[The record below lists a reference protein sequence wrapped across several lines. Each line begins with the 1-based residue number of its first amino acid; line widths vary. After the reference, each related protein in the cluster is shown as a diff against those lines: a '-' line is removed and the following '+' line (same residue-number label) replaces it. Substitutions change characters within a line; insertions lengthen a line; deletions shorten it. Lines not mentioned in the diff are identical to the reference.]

1 MFLLWTFIPGL
12 LNYPSASTH
21 QIYSVL
27 LDIHSSMTPIN
38 TAFTW
43 YQQPVRF
50 EDALG
55 RIIPVPSEYSFGDLR
70 AIIKYRFDHGP
81 GASCVD
87 RGEYELFNAKNTRQ
101 TFSLTATTMLSPGM
115 FITMAVLFENS
126 STSAESRC
134 PMLGCRS
141 TETMLLP
148 DGRTKWSVN
157 SVSYPCY
164 Y

>member
-1 MFLLWTFIPGL
+1 MFLLWTFISGL
-12 LNYPSASTH
+12 LNNLSASTH

-27 LDIHSSMTPIN
+27 LEIRSSMTRID
-38 TAFTW
+38 TALTW

-55 RIIPVPSEYSFGDLR
+55 RVIPVPSEYSFGDLR
-70 AIIKYRFDHGP
+70 AIVKNRFDHGP
-81 GASCVD
+81 GASCVN
-87 RGEYELFNAKNTRQ
+87 RGEYEFFNARNTRQ

-115 FITMAVLFENS
+115 FITMAVLCENS
-126 STSAESRC
+126 TTSAESFC
-134 PMLGCRS
+134 PIPECCS

-157 SVSYPCY
+157 SVSYLCCY
-164 Y
+164 